1 MDHKLCVRLQY
12 NPIVRLIER
21 FGHRMTGKGEKT
33 PHSVGKKVRGINEMR
48 LGSDLCRKRQ
58 L

>member
-21 FGHRMTGKGEKT
+21 FDLIGVLPNYVKT
-33 PHSVGKKVRGINEMR
+33 RVKSR
-48 LGSDLCRKRQ
+48 
-58 L
+58 